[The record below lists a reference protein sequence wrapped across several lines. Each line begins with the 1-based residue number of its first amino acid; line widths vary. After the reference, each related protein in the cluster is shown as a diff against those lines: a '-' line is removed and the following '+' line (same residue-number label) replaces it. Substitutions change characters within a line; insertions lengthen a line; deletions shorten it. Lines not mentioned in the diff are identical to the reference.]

1 MKYPFAITLAISLL
15 LIGLLSE
22 DARVKILHK
31 WPSGFYRIVEFQ
43 LQAEVEDGWRVKV
56 TF

>member
-1 MKYPFAITLAISLL
+1 MKYPFAIALAISLL
-15 LIGLLSE
+15 LIGVLSE
-22 DARVKILHK
+22 NARVKILHK